1 MNMPAMQ
8 LALSVPDIGEY
19 KDVQVV
25 EISVQP
31 GTPVVA
37 GQALFV
43 LETDK
48 ATLEIP
54 APCAGVLQHLLI
66 QEGDRVSQGDIFGEL
81 ALEQPAEPEASPA
94 APAQALTQDAPAPPA
109 PAATAAAT
117 SSAMPETAASGL
129 PLPKAGPVVR
139 KLARTLGVKLSEVS
153 ASGKSGRILK
163 EDVEAFVRSRMT
175 TAVPDGRLNGI
186 APVAEIDFAQ
196 FGEIEVRPLQR
207 IQKLSSTH
215 LHRAWLN
222 VPHVTQ
228 FETADITSLDALLKT
243 ANSEGQDTRIT
254 LLSLLMHALAQAL
267 AQFPQFNASLAADGQ
282 HLILKK
288 YINIGFAADTEA
300 GLVVPVVKDAN
311 RKGVRELARECASL
325 ANSARQGRLAAS
337 DIKGGCFTISSLGG
351 LGIRGQFAPIVNAP
365 EVAILGVS
373 RASLQPVWNGEQF
386 VPRLLLPLSLSYDHR
401 VIDGAQGSRFLL
413 HLVKLLE
420 NIGLLLL

>member
-1 MNMPAMQ
+1 MNMSAMQ

-19 KDVQVV
+19 RDVQVV

-31 GTPVVA
+31 GTPVVT

-54 APCAGVLQHLLI
+54 APCAGVLKRFLI

-81 ALEQPAEPEASPA
+81 ALEQPAEPVAPPA
-94 APAQALTQDAPAPPA
+94 TPAQALTQDAPAPPA
-109 PAATAAAT
+109 PAATTAVA

-139 KLARTLGVKLSEVS
+139 KLARTLGVKLSEVA

-163 EDVEAFVRSRMT
+163 EDVEAFVRKRMT
-175 TAVPDGRLNGI
+175 ATVADERLSGI

-196 FGEIEVRPLQR
+196 FGEIEVRPLPR
-207 IQKLSSTH
+207 IQKLSSAH

-228 FETADITSLDALLKT
+228 FETADITSLDALLKA
-243 ANSEGQDTRIT
+243 ANAEGQDKIT
-254 LLSLLMHALAQAL
+254 LLPLLMHALAQAL

-401 VIDGAQGSRFLL
+401 VIDGALGSRFLL

>member
-1 MNMPAMQ
+1 MNMSAMQ

-19 KDVQVV
+19 RDVQVV
-25 EISVQP
+25 EISVRP

-37 GQALFV
+37 GQALVV

-54 APCAGVLQHLLI
+54 APCAGVLKRLLI

-81 ALEQPAEPEASPA
+81 ALEQPAEPVAAPA

-109 PAATAAAT
+109 PAATAAVA
-117 SSAMPETAASGL
+117 SPAMPETAASGL

-163 EDVEAFVRSRMT
+163 EDVEAFVRKRMT
-175 TAVPDGRLNGI
+175 AAVPDERLSGI

-207 IQKLSSTH
+207 IQKLSSAH

-228 FETADITSLDALLKT
+228 FETADITSLDALLKA
-243 ANSEGQDTRIT
+243 ANAEGEEKIT
-254 LLSLLMHALAQAL
+254 LLPLLMHALAQAL
-267 AQFPQFNASLAADGQ
+267 VQFPQFNASLAADGQ
-282 HLILKK
+282 QLILKK

-300 GLVVPVVKDAN
+300 GLVVPVVKNAN
-311 RKGVRELARECASL
+311 RKGVRELARECANL

-351 LGIRGQFAPIVNAP
+351 LGIRGPFAPIVNAP

-401 VIDGAQGSRFLL
+401 VIDGALGSRFLL